1 MNGKAFIKGYP
12 EILYLDGTHAL
23 ILNAKYRPDRRDR
36 NNQPLMEFLNY
47 LRDEHSPFESQLVQ
61 AVSAAVQE
69 VRNDEKKGVEY
80 MTIQQKLLDEKNLS
94 FQEGEAA
101 GLQKGLQQGLQKGL
115 QKGEARFS
123 ALIQKMLKDNLS
135 SEIPRLTG
143 VLSIPQCHVSEI

>member
-1 MNGKAFIKGYP
+1 
-12 EILYLDGTHAL
+12 
-23 ILNAKYRPDRRDR
+23 
-36 NNQPLMEFLNY
+36 MEFLNY

-101 GLQKGLQQGLQKGL
+101 GLQKGLITACTGGFCCRPRGSKRREEGS
-115 QKGEARFS
+115 G
-123 ALIQKMLKDNLS
+123 IYDNPTKTS
-135 SEIPRLTG
+135 
-143 VLSIPQCHVSEI
+143 

>member
-1 MNGKAFIKGYP
+1 
-12 EILYLDGTHAL
+12 
-23 ILNAKYRPDRRDR
+23 
-36 NNQPLMEFLNY
+36 MEFLNY

-101 GLQKGLQQGLQKGL
+101 GLQKGLQQGLQKG
-115 QKGEARFS
+115 EARFS

-135 SEIPRLTG
+135 SEIPRLTED
-143 VLSIPQCHVSEI
+143 SEFRNAMYQKYNL